1 MKKQPTTSKPR
12 TMGNIPS
19 IVDFDRFIPS
29 KKSFT
34 NLEMTMQAKGTKG
47 LSRHS
52 RELED
57 IENQPTISES
67 QGGSH
72 LVGSLLRE
80 GIFSSQNLDLNDPF
94 MGRRLYSQEML
105 GTFEKCRKIPKEPFK
120 VLDAPF
126 LQDDFYLNVIDWSS
140 RNMLGVG
147 LGNAVY
153 TWDFLSNNVD
163 KLLELDDDN
172 LVTAVNWGGQG
183 HLMAVGTLKGEV
195 SLWDINKCKIPYIF
209 IKCCI
214 PYSRWITS
222 INIIYHHWTH
232 QMVYYI

>member
-1 MKKQPTTSKPR
+1 MKKQLPSTSKPR

-34 NLEMTMQAKGTKG
+34 NLELTMQEKGAKGE
-47 LSRHS
+47 SRHS
-52 RELED
+52 KDFED
-57 IENQPTISES
+57 IENHPLTISES
-67 QGGSH
+67 HSGSH

-80 GIFSSQNLDLNDPF
+80 GIFSSQNLNLNDPF
-94 MGRRLYSQEML
+94 LGRRLYSQEML
-105 GTFEKCRKIPKEPFK
+105 GTFEKCRKISKEPFK

-126 LQDDFYLNVIDWSS
+126 LQDDFYLNVIDWSQ

-163 KLLELDDDN
+163 KLLELEDDN
-172 LVTAVNWGGQG
+172 LVTAVTWGGQG

-195 SLWDINKCKIPYIF
+195 SLWDINKCKSY
-209 IKCCI
+209 
-214 PYSRWITS
+214 
-222 INIIYHHWTH
+222 
-232 QMVYYI
+232 